1 MNLLV
6 EYMYTLLPINKQI
19 SVVPV
24 LSAAGLSGLTGQE
37 LVNTK
42 VRILE
47 RGGER
52 ESDK

>member
-1 MNLLV
+1 MGGHGASR
-6 EYMYTLLPINKQI
+6 E
-19 SVVPV
+19 VVPV

-52 ESDK
+52 E